1 VTARVERLPVAG
13 LSALAVAG
21 FVTILTEALPAGLLP
36 QIGDSLGVSE
46 AMAGQWISI
55 YALGSLLA
63 AIPLTAATRS
73 WRRRPLLL
81 GAIFGFAVA
90 NLITA
95 LTTSFIVALVA
106 RFVGGVSA
114 GLLWALLAGYAVRM
128 APSHLAGRA
137 MAIAMAGTPLAL
149 SIGIP
154 AGTLL
159 GKLAGW
165 RLTFGL
171 LSVIALLLIGW
182 IAAKV
187 PDFAGEAETERPSL
201 AQVFAVPGVRPVLA
215 VTLCF
220 VLAHNI
226 LYTYIAPLLTTHN
239 IVGQTDRILLAFGV
253 AGLVSIG
260 LTGALIDKWLRL
272 LTLVGIGLF
281 LTAAFILAATD
292 GAPLVVYGA
301 ALIWGLGF
309 GGAATLFQTASA
321 RAAGT
326 AADVAQAMIVTAWNI
341 AIAGGASVGG
351 VILETAGA
359 VGLPWASITF
369 LFVAAGSVLFMMR
382 STRLKP
388 ANLFDYRKKAGAS

>member
-1 VTARVERLPVAG
+1 MTTQVERMPLAG
-13 LSALAVAG
+13 LCALAVAG

-36 QIGDSLGVSE
+36 QIGGALGVSE

-81 GAIFGFAVA
+81 GAIIGFAIA

-95 LTTSFIVALVA
+95 LTASFIVAMTA

-128 APSHLAGRA
+128 APPGLAGRA

-154 AGTLL
+154 AGTFI
-159 GKLAGW
+159 GNLAGW

-171 LSVIALLLIGW
+171 LSVIALLLAGW
-182 IAAKV
+182 TIAKV
-187 PDFAGEAETERPSL
+187 PDFSGEPEAQRPSL
-201 AQVFAVPGVRPVLA
+201 AQVFVVPGVRPVLA

-220 VLAHNI
+220 VLAHNL
-226 LYTYIAPLLTTHN
+226 LYTYIAPLL
-239 IVGQTDRILLAFGV
+239 VGYRMTGQIDSVLLVFGGS
-253 AGLVSIG
+253 ALVSIG
-260 LTGALIDKWLRL
+260 LTGALIDKWLRP
-272 LTLVGIGLF
+272 LTFTGIGLF
-281 LTAAFILAATD
+281 LVAVLILAVTT
-292 GAPLVVYGA
+292 GAPLAIYGA
-301 ALIWGLGF
+301 ALIWGLAF
-309 GGAATLFQTASA
+309 GGSATLFQTASA
-321 RAAGT
+321 RAAGP
-326 AADVAQAMIVTAWNI
+326 AADVAQAIIVTAWNI
-341 AIAGGASVGG
+341 AIFSGAVMGG

-359 VGLPWASITF
+359 GGLSWVAIALLVG
-369 LFVAAGSVLFMMR
+369 AAGSSLCMGR
-382 STRLKP
+382 P
-388 ANLFDYRKKAGAS
+388 AGAGRMM

>member
-1 VTARVERLPVAG
+1 MTAKLDRLPVAG
-13 LSALAVAG
+13 LCALAVAG

-36 QIGDSLGVSE
+36 QIGASFGVSE

-81 GAIFGFAVA
+81 GAITGFAIA

-128 APSHLAGRA
+128 APPGLAGRA

-154 AGTLL
+154 AGTFI
-159 GKLAGW
+159 GNLAGW

-171 LSVIALLLIGW
+171 LSVIALLLVGW
-182 IAAKV
+182 IIAKV
-187 PDFAGEAETERPSL
+187 PDFAGEPETQRPSL

-220 VLAHNI
+220 VLAHNL
-226 LYTYIAPLLTTHN
+226 LYTYIAPLLTGHGMADQ
-239 IVGQTDRILLAFGV
+239 IDSVLLVFGG
-253 AGLVSIG
+253 AALVSIG
-260 LTGALIDKWLRL
+260 LTGALIDRWLRP
-272 LTLVGIGLF
+272 LTFTGIGLF
-281 LTAAFILAATD
+281 LAAVLVLALTT
-292 GAPLVVYGA
+292 GAPLATYGA
-301 ALIWGLGF
+301 ALIWGLAF
-309 GGAATLFQTASA
+309 GGSATVFQTASA
-321 RAAGT
+321 RAAGP

-341 AIAGGASVGG
+341 AIFGGAVVGG
-351 VILETAGA
+351 VILETAG
-359 VGLPWASITF
+359 VGGLSWAGIV
-369 LFVAAGSVLFMMR
+369 LLVGAAGSVLCMGR
-382 STRLKP
+382 P
-388 ANLFDYRKKAGAS
+388 AGAGRMM

>member
-1 VTARVERLPVAG
+1 MTTQVERLPVAG
-13 LSALAVAG
+13 LCALAVAG

-36 QIGDSLGVSE
+36 QIGGSLGVSE

-63 AIPLTAATRS
+63 AIPLTAATRG

-81 GAIFGFAVA
+81 GAIIGFAIA

-95 LTTSFIVALVA
+95 LTVSFIVALVA

-128 APSHLAGRA
+128 APPSLAGRA

-154 AGTLL
+154 AGTFI
-159 GKLAGW
+159 GNLAGW

-171 LSVIALLLIGW
+171 LSVIALLLAGW
-182 IAAKV
+182 IIAKV
-187 PDFAGEAETERPSL
+187 PDFAGEPETQRPSL

-220 VLAHNI
+220 VLAHNL
-226 LYTYIAPLLTTHN
+226 LYTYIAPLLAGHRMM
-239 IVGQTDRILLAFGV
+239 GQIDSVLLVFGCS
-253 AGLVSIG
+253 ALVSIS
-260 LTGALIDKWLRL
+260 LTGVLIDKWLRP
-272 LTLVGIGLF
+272 LTFTGIGLF
-281 LTAAFILAATD
+281 LVAVLILAMTT
-292 GAPLVVYGA
+292 GAPLAIYGA
-301 ALIWGLGF
+301 ALIWGLAF
-309 GGAATLFQTASA
+309 GGSATLFQTASA
-321 RAAGT
+321 RAAGP

-341 AIAGGASVGG
+341 AIFGGAVMGG
-351 VILETAGA
+351 VILETAGPGGLSWA
-359 VGLPWASITF
+359 GIALLVG
-369 LFVAAGSVLFMMR
+369 AAGSSLCMAH
-382 STRLKP
+382 P
-388 ANLFDYRKKAGAS
+388 ADAGHMT

>member
-1 VTARVERLPVAG
+1 MTAQVDRLPVAG
-13 LSALAVAG
+13 LCALAVAG

-36 QIGDSLGVSE
+36 QIGASLGVSE

-81 GAIFGFAVA
+81 GAIIGFAIA
-90 NLITA
+90 NLVTA
-95 LTTSFIVALVA
+95 LTASFIVAMAA

-128 APSHLAGRA
+128 APSRLAGRA

-154 AGTLL
+154 AGTFL
-159 GKLAGW
+159 GILAGW

-171 LSVIALLLIGW
+171 LSVIALLLVGW
-182 IAAKV
+182 IVAKV
-187 PDFAGEAETERPSL
+187 PDFAGEPETQRPSL

-220 VLAHNI
+220 VLAHNL
-226 LYTYIAPLLTTHN
+226 LYTYIAPLLAGHRMT
-239 IVGQTDRILLAFGV
+239 GQINSVLLVFGGS
-253 AGLVSIG
+253 ALFGIG
-260 LTGALIDKWLRL
+260 LTGALIDKWLQP
-272 LTLVGIGLF
+272 LTCIAIGLF
-281 LTAAFILAATD
+281 LLAGFIFAFTNGVPLAIYVAAF
-292 GAPLVVYGA
+292 
-301 ALIWGLGF
+301 IWGLGF

-321 RAAGT
+321 RVAGA
-326 AADVAQAMIVTAWNI
+326 AADVAQSTIVTVWNI
-341 AIAGGASVGG
+341 AIFGGAVVGG
-351 VILETAGA
+351 VILAAVGA
-359 VGLPWASITF
+359 DGLPWTSIA
-369 LFVAAGSVLFMMR
+369 LLVGAAGSALWMNRYV
-382 STRLKP
+382 K
-388 ANLFDYRKKAGAS
+388 Y

>member
-1 VTARVERLPVAG
+1 MVRVDRLPVAG
-13 LSALAVAG
+13 LTALAIAG

-36 QIGDSLGVSE
+36 QIGGSLGVSE

-81 GAIFGFAVA
+81 SAIASFAIA
-90 NLITA
+90 NLVTA
-95 LTTSFIVALVA
+95 LTASFIVAMAA

-154 AGTLL
+154 AGTFI
-159 GKLAGW
+159 GNLAGW

-171 LSVIALLLIGW
+171 LSVIALLLAGW
-182 IAAKV
+182 IVAKM
-187 PDFAGEAETERPSL
+187 PDFAGEPETQRPSL
-201 AQVFAVPGVRPVLA
+201 AQVLAVPGVRPVLA
-215 VTLCF
+215 ATLCY
-220 VLAHNI
+220 VLAHNL
-226 LYTYIAPLLTTHN
+226 LYTYIAPLLTGH
-239 IVGQTDRILLAFGV
+239 GMADRIDSVLLVFGG
-253 AGLVSIG
+253 AALVSIG
-260 LTGALIDKWLRL
+260 LTGALIDTWLRP
-272 LTLVGIGLF
+272 LTFTGIGLF
-281 LTAAFILAATD
+281 LVAVLIFAVTT
-292 GAPLVVYGA
+292 GAPLAIYGA
-301 ALIWGLGF
+301 ALIWGLAF
-309 GGAATLFQTASA
+309 GGSATVFQTASA
-321 RAAGT
+321 RAAGP

-341 AIAGGASVGG
+341 AIFGGAVVGG

-359 VGLPWASITF
+359 GGLSWAGIALLVG
-369 LFVAAGSVLFMMR
+369 AAGSALCMGR
-382 STRLKP
+382 S
-388 ANLFDYRKKAGAS
+388 AGAGRMM

>member
-1 VTARVERLPVAG
+1 MTTQGERLPVAG
-13 LSALAVAG
+13 LCALALAG

-36 QIGDSLGVSE
+36 QIGASLDVSE

-81 GAIFGFAVA
+81 GAIIGFAIA
-90 NLITA
+90 NLVTA
-95 LTTSFIVALVA
+95 LTASFIVTMVA

-137 MAIAMAGTPLAL
+137 MAIAMAGAPLAL

-154 AGTLL
+154 AGTLI
-159 GKLAGW
+159 GNLAGW

-171 LSVIALLLIGW
+171 LSVIALLLAGW
-182 IAAKV
+182 IIAKV
-187 PDFAGEAETERPSL
+187 PDFAGEPETQRPSL
-201 AQVFAVPGVRPVLA
+201 AQVFVVSGVRPVLG

-220 VLAHNI
+220 VLAHNL
-226 LYTYIAPLLTTHN
+226 LYTYIAPLLAGHSMT
-239 IVGQTDRILLAFGV
+239 GQIDSVLLVFGSS
-253 AGLVSIG
+253 ALVSIG
-260 LTGALIDKWLRL
+260 LTGVLIDRWLRP
-272 LTLVGIGLF
+272 LTFTGIGLF
-281 LTAAFILAATD
+281 LVAVLILAVTT
-292 GAPLVVYGA
+292 GAPLAIYGA
-301 ALIWGLGF
+301 ALIWGLAF
-309 GGAATLFQTASA
+309 GGSATLFQTASA
-321 RAAGT
+321 RAAGP

-341 AIAGGASVGG
+341 AIFGGAVAGG

-359 VGLPWASITF
+359 GGLSWVGIAL
-369 LFVAAGSVLFMMR
+369 LVGAAGSSLCME
-382 STRLKP
+382 ST
-388 ANLFDYRKKAGAS
+388 ANAGCMT